1 MEQRHTI
8 RIHYHGTAE
17 NPVPTLFENSK
28 PETLET
34 LTHLH
39 PRLDRRNLTRIHLRK
54 TEASVECCQ
63 CAIVANTNVTN
74 YQLDFGKNVGD
85 VGFVEG
91 RKSKALFAEVFD

>member
-17 NPVPTLFENSK
+17 TPVPMLFENSK
-28 PETLET
+28 PETPET

-39 PRLDRRNLTRIHLRK
+39 PFLYSGNLACIHRC
-54 TEASVECCQ
+54 ECCQ

-74 YQLDFGKNVGD
+74 YQLYFGNNVED
-85 VGFVEG
+85 VGFVKCC
-91 RKSKALFAEVFD
+91 KSKALFAEVFE